1 MYDWKNKK
9 DKATRGIVQYCSQW
23 PKWDQNDKWSKWDQ
37 MKFSRSRSEI
47 FLRGVF
53 TVCAV
58 TLETKTQWTCKWAR
72 AIVESHH
79 TVNAEIVLLVVM
91 TSAEIDSVVVLKRN
105 DVIVQK
111 KLVRLRSAINRA
123 WQSDQWPREENRHEL
138 DNKELVMEACWQGK
152 KIESWL
158 KDERPNGSNW
168 TRTERGTE
176 DYFISI
182 NAMLFLVFFF
192 LFFFGGGRG
201 FFYFLYFAQ

>member
-1 MYDWKNKK
+1 MQLCRPIQSLNVCQIFSVSTRLMAIGLVSTWLTFLGIQNESNVFVYIQLIQFFFNRKHFFTMWKNKK

-138 DNKELVMEACWQGK
+138 DNKELV
-152 KIESWL
+152 
-158 KDERPNGSNW
+158 
-168 TRTERGTE
+168 TRYGPE
-176 DYFISI
+176 
-182 NAMLFLVFFF
+182 
-192 LFFFGGGRG
+192 
-201 FFYFLYFAQ
+201 